1 MTADSSTEIPD
12 RGRRLRCGHPLHH
25 GTGVAGHP
33 WARHLT
39 RTIPPIW
46 AAILVVV
53 AGVWNALVVAGSGR
67 PVDDQGH
74 GGVLGEVGH
83 NGDGVEDLVEPEPLR

>member
-12 RGRRLRCGHPLHH
+12 RGRRLRCGHPLQH

-53 AGVWNALVVAGSGR
+53 AGVWNALNRVTVA
-67 PVDDQGH
+67 PTWPAVAA
-74 GGVLGEVGH
+74 
-83 NGDGVEDLVEPEPLR
+83 LRVS